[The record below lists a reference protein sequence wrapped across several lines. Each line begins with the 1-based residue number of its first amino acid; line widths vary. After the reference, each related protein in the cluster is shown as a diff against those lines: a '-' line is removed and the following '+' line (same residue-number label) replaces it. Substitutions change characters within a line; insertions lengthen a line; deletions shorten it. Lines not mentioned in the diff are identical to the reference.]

1 MDVTKTFVALKNL
14 NIKFSLSGRGKIIL
28 GTVNGSI
35 ITLDKHMDVNSY
47 QLFDIDMTCMTQFKN
62 ENILVA
68 GGHDSSNTTH
78 PVIKVLKL
86 DKMDEP
92 NMRPIT
98 IVLNQPNSTVTA
110 LAVNEGTNT
119 LVVGLSGGEVFLFKS
134 DILKYKSEKPRLIHE
149 APHSITALAFKNIN
163 KFCLIYLATEH
174 TIITI
179 LLGGKDKDEKV

>member
-1 MDVTKTFVALKNL
+1 M
-14 NIKFSLSGRGKIIL
+14 NIKYSQSGRGEIIL
-28 GTVNGSI
+28 GTVDGSI
-35 ITLDKHMDVNSY
+35 ITLNKQMDVNSY
-47 QLFDIDMTCMTQFKN
+47 QLFDIDMTCMIQFKT
-62 ENILVA
+62 ESIIVA
-68 GGHDSSNTTH
+68 AGHDSSNTNH

-98 IVLNQPNSTVTA
+98 IVLNNHPNSNVTA
-110 LAVNEGTNT
+110 MAVNDGPNT
-119 LVVGLSGGEVFLFKS
+119 LAVGLSGGEVLFFKG
-134 DILKYKSEKPRLIHE
+134 DVLKYKSEKPRLVHE

-163 KFCLIYLATEH
+163 KFCLIYLGTEH

>member
-1 MDVTKTFVALKNL
+1 
-14 NIKFSLSGRGKIIL
+14 
-28 GTVNGSI
+28 
-35 ITLDKHMDVNSY
+35 MDVNSY